1 MKVMIIMGT
10 RPEVIK
16 LAPVISE
23 AQRQE
28 DKIEL
33 LLCST
38 GQHREMLNQALS
50 VFNIEPNIELDI
62 MRVNQTLSELTAR
75 MLDALSNVIS
85 ENQPDVVVV
94 QGDTTS
100 AFTAALA
107 AFYLHIPVAH
117 VEAGLRTGN
126 MDSPFPEELNRVM
139 IGRIAHW
146 HFAPTLESETNLLRE
161 GIEAKDIL
169 ITGNTVVDAIEMVR
183 GTWEEQSSQ
192 KDLPNYFPGKELV
205 LITTHR
211 RENFGRGLEQICTA
225 LRTLCTKFTELGFI
239 FPVHLNPVVR
249 QVVFDMLE
257 GIENLQLVEPVDFN
271 TCLYLQSQVKL
282 IITDSGGIQEE
293 APSFSVPTVVVRD
306 STERMEG
313 INHGFAVLAGVE
325 SQSII
330 QAAEE
335 YLTNDEIKMGL
346 LNKSNPY
353 GDGLAGKRIIS
364 ALLDE
369 SIEAFDG

>member
-23 AQRQE
+23 AQQHE
-28 DKIEL
+28 DEIEL

-50 VFNIEPNIELDI
+50 VFNIEPDIELDI
-62 MRVNQTLSELTAR
+62 MRENQTLSELTAR

-146 HFAPTLESETNLLRE
+146 HFAPTLESESNLLRE

-313 INHGFAVLAGVE
+313 INQGFAVLAGVE
-325 SQSII
+325 SRSII